1 MTIYIAGPD
10 GKPLAFATHAEADAY
25 VRERREAEPALI
37 QCLRRHQVAAHWLL
51 EQARHAL
58 RQPRG
63 RVEALRGI
71 VSDLYDPQSALS
83 ADIAAAREAANP
95 TGLGSQVSG
104 EGEPVP

>member
-25 VRERREAEPALI
+25 VRERREAEPALVK
-37 QCLRRHQVAAHWLL
+37 CLRRHQVAAHWLL

-63 RVEALRGI
+63 RVEAPRGI
-71 VSDLYDPQSALS
+71 VSDL
-83 ADIAAAREAANP
+83 DIAAAREAANP
-95 TGLGSQVSG
+95 TALGSQVSG